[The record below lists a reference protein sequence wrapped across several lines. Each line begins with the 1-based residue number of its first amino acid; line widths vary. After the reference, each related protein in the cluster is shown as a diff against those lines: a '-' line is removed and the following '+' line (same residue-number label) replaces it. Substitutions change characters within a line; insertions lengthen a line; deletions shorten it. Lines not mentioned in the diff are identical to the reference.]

1 MPELRAIYSCD
12 AKVYLYCFTD
22 RRKKIYDMDDIERL
36 LCQEERYKD
45 YFTSKKCVFVG
56 YVYQNRKLVEDFIA
70 TYLPLTVYIQ
80 HDGKRRVRCYDKIDD
95 SPILK
100 AEVADKV
107 Y

>member
-1 MPELRAIYSCD
+1 
-12 AKVYLYCFTD
+12 
-22 RRKKIYDMDDIERL
+22 MDDIERL
-36 LCQEERYKD
+36 LLQEERYKD

-56 YVYQNRKLVEDFIA
+56 YVYHNRKLVENFIA

-95 SPILK
+95 SPILN